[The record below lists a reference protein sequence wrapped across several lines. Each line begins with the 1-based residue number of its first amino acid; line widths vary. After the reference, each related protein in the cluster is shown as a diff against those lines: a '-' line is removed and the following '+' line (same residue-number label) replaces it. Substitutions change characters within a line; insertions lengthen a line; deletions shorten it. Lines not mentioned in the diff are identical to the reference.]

1 MSDPVTFDLVVWA
14 YFLSTCHAYGF
25 HRRRDGGK
33 MMESESILMGI
44 GMFSYARHH
53 YTRPISLLI
62 VCVSV
67 SSLILVLL
75 SIDYCSIIG
84 VIENIRRS

>member
-1 MSDPVTFDLVVWA
+1 MSDPATFDLVVWA

-44 GMFSYARHH
+44 GIFSYVRHH
-53 YTRPISLLI
+53 
-62 VCVSV
+62 
-67 SSLILVLL
+67 
-75 SIDYCSIIG
+75 
-84 VIENIRRS
+84 